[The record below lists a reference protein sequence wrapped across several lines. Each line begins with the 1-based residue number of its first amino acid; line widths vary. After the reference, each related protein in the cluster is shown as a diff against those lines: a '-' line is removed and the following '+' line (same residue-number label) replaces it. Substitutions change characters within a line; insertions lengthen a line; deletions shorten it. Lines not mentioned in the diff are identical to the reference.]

1 MTMIDLEDKAAA
13 GDTTHSVLNIG
24 TLGHIDHGKTS
35 LTRAITGTWTDRHSE
50 SIKRNMT
57 IKLGYAD
64 AMIRKCPKCEGTVAY
79 KTTDKCP
86 IDGAKTEPLMR
97 FSMLDA
103 PGHET
108 LMATAIVG
116 SSIIDA
122 ILFVIAANEPCPM
135 PQTKEHLMII
145 NILGIKNVI
154 IVQTKIDIVGRDAA
168 VAHEKKIR
176 EFVKGSAIENA
187 PIVPVMSNLGVNI
200 DLLLEMV
207 SKLERPKRDL
217 DSDPIMYVVRSF
229 DVNKPG
235 SDATKMLGGVLGGA
249 VARGRFK
256 TGEKVEIRPGI
267 KVSNKAKKEVYE
279 PVTTTITSLNN
290 GHEDVKEAVPGGLI
304 GVSTEIDP
312 TFTKA
317 DGLVG
322 NLIGLKEKMPPILN
336 SITIKY
342 RKLPRDDVPEQ
353 HIVENEPMIL
363 GIGTATVLGYV
374 KKARKDTIEFD
385 LKHPICA
392 EKTMKVAVMRNLAK
406 RWRLTGWGTIS

>member
-1 MTMIDLEDKAAA
+1 MIGLDQKQDLS
-13 GDTTHSVLNIG
+13 HSALNIG

-35 LTRAITGTWTDRHSE
+35 LTRAITGQFTDRHSE

-64 AMIRKCPKCEGTVAY
+64 AIIKRCPKCQVY
-79 KTTDKCP
+79 TTSDKCP
-86 IDGAKTEPLMR
+86 NDQTKTEPVMR

-154 IVQTKIDIVGRDAA
+154 IVQTKIDIVGKEAA
-168 VAHEKKIR
+168 IAHQKKIR

-200 DLLLEMV
+200 DKPLEMV
-207 SKLERPKRDL
+207 VAMERPKRDL
-217 DSDPIMYVVRSF
+217 DADPIMYVVRSF

-235 SDATKMLGGVLGGA
+235 SDATKMMGGVLGGA
-249 VARGRFK
+249 VAKGRFK
-256 TGEKVEIRPGI
+256 AGQKVEIRPGI
-267 KVSNKAKKEVYE
+267 KINNKAKKEVYE
-279 PVTTTITSLNN
+279 AVTTTITSLNN
-290 GHEDVKEAVPGGLI
+290 GSESIDEAIPGGLI

-312 TFTKA
+312 AFTKA

-322 NLIGLKEKMPPILN
+322 NIIGIKDKMPPILN
-336 SITIKY
+336 SIAIKY
-342 RKLPRDDVPEQ
+342 HKLPRDDVPEQ
-353 HIVENEPMIL
+353 HIVEHEPMIL

-374 KKARKDTIEFD
+374 KKAKKDTIEFD
-385 LKHPICA
+385 LKHPICIN
-392 EKTMKVAVMRNLAK
+392 KDMKVAVMRNLAK
-406 RWRLTGWGTIS
+406 RWRLTGWGSIS